1 MKRWQTLEEGW
12 KLHLTDQELYDDP
25 MPFYH
30 ELRSKAPVYKT
41 PDGFWVVTDYAN
53 TLSILRD
60 DRDRGDDL
68 PWTRTGVEAALPS
81 YIDGEGMLAKYFT
94 GKMNFNAEQHAR
106 MRKLLMPD
114 FQPKSVE
121 TLRQST
127 CALAYGLIDEI
138 EASGAREMDM
148 VADFGLAIPTRVI
161 LTLLGID
168 LAETDAM
175 NKMSDDIVYS
185 FEPAAQNDAEWQ
197 ERIEN
202 SLVERRQFIL
212 QLAEERRRNPTD
224 DLFSRLVAG
233 MHESPPLLSED
244 ELVMNVLFLVVAG
257 LETTANSIASG
268 VHLFLTN
275 PDQLALLRSDWDLL
289 PGAIEEIMRIAP
301 ATRGSAPKWALW
313 DVEMGGVKITTG
325 EQIRTSTIAANR
337 DPAEFDDPDRF
348 DIQRDL
354 SGNRQL
360 AFAPFSGFYCL
371 GHALARMEMTEAFKA
386 LFERCP
392 DLQLADEVV
401 HYKKSMQIYGPRAL
415 HVKW

>member
-1 MKRWQTLEEGW
+1 MNKWQTLEEGW
-12 KLHLTDQELYDDP
+12 ELHLTEQELYDDP

-30 ELRSKAPVYKT
+30 ELRSKAPVYRT
-41 PDGFWVVTDYAN
+41 PAGFWFVTDYAN

-68 PWTRTGVEAALPS
+68 PWTRAGVEAALPS
-81 YIDGEGMLAKYFT
+81 YIDGEGMLAKYFS

-114 FQPKSVE
+114 FQPKAVE
-121 TLRQST
+121 AVRESMRS
-127 CALAYGLIDEI
+127 LAHGLIDEV
-138 EASGAREMDM
+138 EATGAREMDV

-168 LAETDAM
+168 LAETEAM
-175 NKMSDDIVYS
+175 NRMSDDIVYS
-185 FEPAAQNDAEWQ
+185 FEPAAQNDVEWQ
-197 ERIEN
+197 ARVEN
-202 SLVERRQFIL
+202 SLIERRQFIL
-212 QLAEERRRNPTD
+212 RLAAERRRNPQD

-233 MHESPPLLSED
+233 MHESPPLLNEN

-268 VHLFLTN
+268 VHLFLSN
-275 PDQLALLRSDWDLL
+275 PEQLELLRADWDLL

-301 ATRGSAPKWALW
+301 ATRGSAPKWALR
-313 DVEMGGVKITTG
+313 DVQMGGVTIGAG

-337 DPAEFDDPDRF
+337 DPAEFEDPDRF
-348 DIQRDL
+348 DIRRDL

-371 GHALARMEMTEAFKA
+371 GHALARMEMTEAFRA

-392 DLQLADEVV
+392 ELQLADETV
-401 HYKKSMQIYGPRAL
+401 HYKKSMQIYGPREL
-415 HVKW
+415 RVKW